1 MPSRGGRRPR
11 AASPQPVEKGPPGY
25 ESLEEELNA
34 GQRLAVDLAKAI
46 NEEAGAT
53 VAKARFG
60 LDEHRVVVTLR
71 NLGVEMTVIPTFHTS
86 PSSREPLLLASESE
100 RGAEARESLSHHAAL
115 GREATTARRFF
126 FQSPLRTRI

>member
-1 MPSRGGRRPR
+1 MNLNRRTENLALPR
-11 AASPQPVEKGPPGY
+11 PIP
-25 ESLEEELNA
+25 
-34 GQRLAVDLAKAI
+34 RL
-46 NEEAGAT
+46 
-53 VAKARFG
+53 
-60 LDEHRVVVTLR
+60 VVL
-71 NLGVEMTVIPTFHTS
+71 PTFHTS